1 MTDTDGTQS
10 NQIEHFIAALRALE
24 EDNDLDSIVATYA
37 ETSETSNVATP
48 CVFAGRDGARN
59 FWTRYRRSFGEVRS
73 EFRHVV
79 VGEGVV
85 ALEWT
90 TTGTGPDDGSAIAY
104 DGVSMLELDEG
115 GITRFRAFFDSAN
128 LGRQMVEDGKVT
140 AATTPAG
147 AR

>member
-1 MTDTDGTQS
+1 MMDTDGTER
-10 NQIEHFIAALRALE
+10 NQVERFIAALHALE
-24 EDNDLDSIVATYA
+24 ADNDLDPIVAAYA

-48 CVFAGRDGARN
+48 RKFAGSDGARD

-73 EFRHVV
+73 KFRHVV
-79 VGEGVV
+79 VGDGVA

-90 TTGTGPDDGSAIAY
+90 TTGTAPDGSAIAY
-104 DGVSMLELDEG
+104 DGVSMLEVDDD
-115 GITRFRAFFDSAN
+115 GITRFRAFFDPVN